1 MPPERIAELRRLL
14 ELDNSVTLSAKEFTW
29 LLDIHDQ
36 MKAALRG
43 LFETHVAIDP
53 PERGPCPEMSR
64 RNSRARQN
72 RRIRGLSFPKRPK
85 SRGRSAEMERRA
97 AQR

>member
-14 ELDNSVTLSAKEFTW
+14 ELDDSVTLRAKEITW

-53 PERGPCPEMSR
+53 PERGLCLECLAATVVL
-64 RNSRARQN
+64 AR
-72 RRIRGLSFPKRPK
+72 IDESVG
-85 SRGRSAEMERRA
+85 
-97 AQR
+97 

>member
-14 ELDNSVTLSAKEFTW
+14 ELDNSVTLSAKDLTW

-36 MKAALRG
+36 MKTALRG

-53 PERGPCPEMSR
+53 PES
-64 RNSRARQN
+64 
-72 RRIRGLSFPKRPK
+72 K
-85 SRGRSAEMERRA
+85 GRSWIFVPKVRA
-97 AQR
+97 GLTPALQS

>member
-1 MPPERIAELRRLL
+1 MPPERIAELRLLL
-14 ELDNSVTLSAKEFTW
+14 ELENSVTLSAKEFTW

-53 PERGPCPEMSR
+53 PEIGPCPEC
-64 RNSRARQN
+64 
-72 RRIRGLSFPKRPK
+72 L
-85 SRGRSAEMERRA
+85 A
-97 AQR
+97 AAVVLDKVGASVG

>member
-53 PERGPCPEMSR
+53 AERGPCPECLAATAVL
-64 RNSRARQN
+64 AR
-72 RRIRGLSFPKRPK
+72 IDESVG
-85 SRGRSAEMERRA
+85 
-97 AQR
+97 

>member
-1 MPPERIAELRRLL
+1 VEKRGATMPPERIAELRRLL

-43 LFETHVAIDP
+43 LFETHVANRPARERAVPDCLAATAVLARID
-53 PERGPCPEMSR
+53 ESLG
-64 RNSRARQN
+64 
-72 RRIRGLSFPKRPK
+72 
-85 SRGRSAEMERRA
+85 
-97 AQR
+97 